1 MMEPNVE
8 PPPQINNESMRPV
21 APMPMHAETDAVFVD
36 GDETPLVQ
44 AADRLLEGPLGHT
57 KHAQDQPGV

>member
-1 MMEPNVE
+1 
-8 PPPQINNESMRPV
+8 
-21 APMPMHAETDAVFVD
+21 MPMHVETDAVFVD